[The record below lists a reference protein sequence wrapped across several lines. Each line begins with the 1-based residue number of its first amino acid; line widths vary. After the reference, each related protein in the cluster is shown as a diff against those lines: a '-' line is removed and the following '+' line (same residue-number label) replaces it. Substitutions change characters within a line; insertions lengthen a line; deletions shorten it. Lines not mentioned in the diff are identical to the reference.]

1 MHQMMLADA
10 QLRTCEDIRPRS
22 ETRPGLL
29 AGNRGNSGGFNPSE
43 KYESQL
49 DYSYQYIEK

>member
-1 MHQMMLADA
+1 MMLADA

-43 KYESQL
+43 KYKSQL